1 MERSSRS
8 WQSPFPRTFSMLM
21 QKQSDDNLLAVLMD
35 IRNWIRAAVYR
46 PVQATLEDALPDAK
60 SRAAY
65 QMFDGT
71 VSVDQ
76 VRTACKMS
84 PNAVVALAARCVAMG
99 LMEVSGDKKRVRLFD
114 LNDFGLI
121 PESNSKPEGGRV

>member
-1 MERSSRS
+1 
-8 WQSPFPRTFSMLM
+8 M
-21 QKQSDDNLLAVLMD
+21 QNQGDDELLAVLTD
-35 IRNWIRAAVYR
+35 IRNWIRVAAYR
-46 PVQATLEDALPDAK
+46 PVQAMLEEALPDVK

-71 VSVDQ
+71 VSVEQ

-84 PNAVVALAARCVAMG
+84 PNAVVALTARCVAMG
-99 LMEVSGDKKRVRLFD
+99 LMEANAEKRRVRLFD

-121 PESNSKPEGGRV
+121 PEGDPKAGGKG